1 MLAVLSF
8 AFLLGSLRTNL
19 VFVLIFVCATCGFG
33 MAAGAFWAIAQ
44 NDMANGQTLL
54 QWTGGVFFAAS
65 LLGWYLF
72 FGSIIATMELPIP
85 DLPVFDMSTIVKARK
100 RSRGTR
106 LEEKK
111 LWKRPLVQ
119 PQE

>member
-33 MAAGAFWAIAQ
+33 MAAGAFWVIAQ
-44 NDMANGQTLL
+44 GDMVYGQLL
-54 QWTGGVFFAAS
+54 LKWVGGFFFAAS
-65 LLGWYLF
+65 LFGWYLF

-85 DLPVFDMSTIVKARK
+85 DLPVFDMSTIVKPRK
-100 RSRGTR
+100 RGRGTR
-106 LEEKK
+106 KEETK

-119 PQE
+119 PKE